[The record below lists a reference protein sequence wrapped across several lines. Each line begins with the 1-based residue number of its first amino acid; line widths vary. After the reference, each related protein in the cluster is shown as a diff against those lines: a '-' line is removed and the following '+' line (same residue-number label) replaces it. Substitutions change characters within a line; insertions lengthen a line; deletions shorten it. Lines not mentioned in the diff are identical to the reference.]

1 LLKNTPKLMS
11 IPIVPYYAFCNLAGE
26 ALSEELERLISSRGF
41 AELVL
46 FSDLHGSKLAL
57 LPVGAGNRYTKLA
70 DVAGQEL
77 DGLRP
82 LCAMKAP
89 KGGTAPDP
97 AFEHEQELVRLE
109 ASFKAREHYLAECEH
124 RIADVGQSL
133 AVREAL
139 LEQREHTL
147 IALEKDFFERSGQQR
162 PESMPAEP
170 VPPKESY

>member
-1 LLKNTPKLMS
+1 MS
-11 IPIVPYYAFCNLAGE
+11 IPIVPYYAFYSLAGE
-26 ALSEELERLISSRGF
+26 ALSEELERMIANRSF

-46 FSDLHGSKLAL
+46 FSDLNGSKLAL
-57 LPVGAGNRYTKLA
+57 LPVGTGHRHTKLA
-70 DVAGQEL
+70 DVVGLEL

-82 LCAMKAP
+82 LCALKAP
-89 KGGTAPDP
+89 KGGTPPDP

-109 ASFKAREHYLAECEH
+109 ASFKSREHYLAECEH

-147 IALEKDFFERSGQQR
+147 IGLEKDFFDRSGQTR
-162 PESMPAEP
+162 PESMPAELP
-170 VPPKESY
+170 PPKESY